1 MRPPPHLALGC
12 ISREVVELLSI
23 EARRL
28 DIDAI
33 DILLI
38 ACTAYLSTADA
49 LVHPMSIPEYEG
61 GHKPLPLSYCR
72 GIMVK
77 EIAYTLN
84 MSRETV
90 RRRLLALAEKGFL
103 LKEGRFYFLPYQG
116 GDTDFTANARTLAVR
131 SVLRI
136 HKAFDRWV
144 VLEPAS

>member
-1 MRPPPHLALGC
+1 MSPPPHLALGC

-33 DILLI
+33 DILLL

-49 LVHPMSIPEYEG
+49 LAEPMSIPEYEY

-77 EIAYTLN
+77 EIACTLN

-90 RRRLLALAEKGFL
+90 RRRLQVLAENGFL
-103 LKEGRFYFLPYQG
+103 LKKGRFYFLPYQG
-116 GDTDFTANARTLAVR
+116 GDTDFTANARTLASRAVM
-131 SVLRI
+131 RI
-136 HKAFDRWV
+136 HKTFDLW
-144 VLEPAS
+144 AKS